1 MLGALFLFLANSSSG
16 ITSTGSKLAFK
27 EEGQV
32 VPLELTL
39 EIKTRVLHKS
49 LEIQEVAPQLW
60 ISQTP
65 KLVRAYYQNGTFQ
78 RRVVEDVAAI
88 IKSWEERQ
96 QNDLGKLAAL
106 IRKII
111 TLVKKCGGHAV
122 FKYIVEEG
130 KLAVCK
136 VEKKEMLP
144 KDLYIKWDNVH
155 SLKTKTDF

>member
-1 MLGALFLFLANSSSG
+1 MVKN
-16 ITSTGSKLAFK
+16 
-27 EEGQV
+27 
-32 VPLELTL
+32 
-39 EIKTRVLHKS
+39 
-49 LEIQEVAPQLW
+49 
-60 ISQTP
+60 
-65 KLVRAYYQNGTFQ
+65 
-78 RRVVEDVAAI
+78 VAAI
-88 IKSWEERQ
+88 IKSWEERK
-96 QNDLGKLAAL
+96 QNDLKKLAAL

-144 KDLYIKWDNVH
+144 KDLYIKWDDVH